1 MRGSRPLSEA
11 PPTGAS
17 RLPPQAGCHLWI
29 PQVRLDHRWVLGDLG
44 GRPLGDLPPVVERH
58 HPVRDVH
65 ERVHDVLDDHD
76 RHSAIANEPNGL
88 EHGPDL
94 RRIEPGQN
102 LVEKQQV
109 GISREGTGELEPLL
123 LGDVERDGQLLS
135 AAREVDQVQGL
146 VGSPGRI
153 LQAQLA
159 ASETGTDHHVFA
171 DGELVERP
179 DDLVGA
185 CHTQACHVVRAQATE
200 IVAAE
205 DDTAAVGAIDGVE
218 DVEERRLAG
227 PVRADESQDLA
238 FFHAECDM
246 GQGLETAEPLADVLD
261 AQHHRYSRVPR
272 RRGILARRAPISPL
286 GMNRMMSSSTKP
298 AIVSCSDLNGSLV
311 SRKLRSRSY
320 PAAPITGPRTV
331 PKPPSMTMT
340 IISIDVER
348 RKASG
353 GSML

>member
-1 MRGSRPLSEA
+1 MSACMTCSMITIVIPRSRTSRIVWSMA
-11 PPTGAS
+11 PISAGFSPARTSS
-17 RLPPQAGCHLWI
+17 R
-29 PQVRLDHRWVLGDLG
+29 
-44 GRPLGDLPPVVERH
+44 
-58 HPVRDVH
+58 
-65 ERVHDVLDDHD
+65 
-76 RHSAIANEPNGL
+76 S
-88 EHGPDL
+88 
-94 RRIEPGQN
+94 
-102 LVEKQQV
+102 
-109 GISREGTGELEPLL
+109 SRSG
-123 LGDVERDGQLLS
+123 S
-135 AAREVDQVQGL
+135 AARARASSSRFFWATLSVAA
-146 VGSPGRI
+146 SCSAR
-153 LQAQLA
+153 LA

-179 DDLVGA
+179 DDLVGS
-185 CHTQACHVVRAQATE
+185 CHAQARHVVRAQATE

-205 DDTAAVGAIDGVE
+205 DDAAAVWAIDGVE

-246 GQGLETAEPLADVLD
+246 GQGLETAKPLADVLD